1 MTLNT
6 KKKIGMSKSDKET
19 VTKTPDLLHYDL
31 GEEVVAFSSRRGG
44 GVSEGNYASFNING
58 YCGDNTLH
66 IAANRKLLCDYLQIE
81 PSSLVM
87 PHQTHST
94 RVKLI
99 DEAIMNLSPL
109 QRTATLEGVDA
120 LITAER
126 GICIGVSTA
135 DCIPVLLF
143 DPVHQVIAAV
153 HAGWRG
159 TVGRIVV
166 ETLSELFRTFQTS
179 ASDLRVAIGPGISG
193 ESFEVGNEVYETF
206 VSAGFPMD
214 RLAVKKTSIRNTAE
228 QSWYIDLW
236 EANRMQL
243 ESRGVLPENIQMA
256 GICTYQNSDEFFSA
270 RRLGINS
277 GRIFNGIMLK
287 K

>member
-6 KKKIGMSKSDKET
+6 RKKIGMSRSDQVFMAE
-19 VTKTPDLLHYDL
+19 TPDLLHYDL
-31 GEEVVAFSSRRGG
+31 GDEVIAFSSRRNG
-44 GVSEGNYASFNING
+44 GVSEGNYATFNVNG

-66 IAANRKLLCDYLQIE
+66 VSANRQLLCDYLHIE
-81 PSSLVM
+81 PSCLVL
-87 PHQTHST
+87 PHQTHGT

-99 DEAIMNLSPL
+99 DEAIMSLSSL
-109 QRTATLEGVDA
+109 QRAATLEGVDA
-120 LITAER
+120 LITAEH
-126 GICIGVSTA
+126 GVCIGVSTA
-135 DCIPVLLF
+135 DCIPLLLY
-143 DPVHQVIAAV
+143 DPVHEAIAAV

-166 ETLSELFRTFQTS
+166 ETLSEMYRAFQTS
-179 ASDLRVAIGPGISG
+179 ASDVRVAIGPGISG

-206 VSAGFPMD
+206 ASAGFPMD
-214 RLAVKKTSIRNTAE
+214 RLAIKKTSIRNTAE

-243 ESRGVLPENIQMA
+243 ESRGVLPENIHLA
-256 GICTYQNSDEFFSA
+256 GICTYQHPDEFFSA